1 MGLEYS
7 YTGTRVL
14 EYVYFGAR
22 KSETISSVYR
32 HDDKLSI
39 VFITTFVLAAI
50 HIYIWFS
57 TPVIA
62 VAADPALLSGSDSE
76 EVVGVDVH
84 SPPET

>member
-22 KSETISSVYR
+22 KWETISSVYH
-32 HDDKLSI
+32 HDDKISI
-39 VFITTFVLAAI
+39 VYITTFVLAAI

-62 VAADPALLSGSDSE
+62 VAADPALSGSDSE
-76 EVVGVDVH
+76 EVVGVDVP